1 MKKNKSS
8 NKWVYVSLIILSTL
22 AIFVIGGFALNSYLY
37 PTDKFYKNT
46 KINGV
51 DVGGLS
57 VKEASNIVQTSIV
70 SSLEDVEIS
79 LMFKDKTWHYT
90 GKDFEIPINFS
101 NIVNTALEQTT
112 SSNVFD
118 RKIKLKELKKNNG
131 NINISYRNILGG
143 FNDKLDLLELEVN
156 QELKEPEFFFDPS
169 LKQPFTYTEGQ
180 NQIIVEREKLNSL
193 IDTAFLTSKIISVYI
208 PYIEVN
214 TNETVETL
222 KNKTVLRSSF
232 STNYSKSTENRK
244 SNVKTALGA
253 FNGQIVMPDQEISF
267 NNITGART
275 EENGYKPANIIL
287 NGVYVQG
294 SGGGV
299 CQASTTLY
307 NALLLSNI
315 EILEVSK
322 HSLPASYV
330 PLALDAMVSE
340 GISDLKFKNNTGSPL
355 YFKTYGDT
363 NNVYVEIYGMAIEN
377 GEYYKTRSEF
387 IKAIPHPGDRI
398 VSDTNGEYSNKIT
411 FKGEYLR
418 LKYPQEGYE
427 ANAYLQ
433 HFSADGT
440 LLDEKLVRHEIY
452 QPQEGIIIEGTEDP
466 YDGITLP
473 KNSVKF
479 ISPQTSSSVNGSNVN
494 KKINGENGEKYNP

>member
-1 MKKNKSS
+1 MKKNKSFS
-8 NKWVYVSLIILSTL
+8 KWIYISLIVLCSVS
-22 AIFVIGGFALNSYLY
+22 IFVIGAFALNSYLY
-37 PTDKFYKNT
+37 PKDKFYKNT

-57 VKEASNIVQTSIV
+57 VKEASNIIQTSV
-70 SSLEDVEIS
+70 TSSLEDVEIS
-79 LMFKDKTWHYT
+79 FMFKDKTWHYT

-101 NIVNTALEQTT
+101 NIVNNALEQTT
-112 SSNVFD
+112 SANIFD

-131 NINISYRNILGG
+131 NISISYRNILGG
-143 FNDKLDLLELEVN
+143 FNEKLDMLELEIN
-156 QELKEPEFFFDPS
+156 QELKEPEVFFDPS
-169 LKQPFTYTEGQ
+169 LKQPFTYSEGQ
-180 NQIIVEREKLNSL
+180 SQIVVEREQLNSL
-193 IDTAFLTSKIISVYI
+193 IDTAFATSKKISVYV
-208 PYIEVN
+208 PYNEISP
-214 TNETVETL
+214 NETIESL

-253 FNGQIVMPDQEISF
+253 FNGQVILPDQEVSF

-315 EILEVSK
+315 QILEVSK

-340 GISDLKFKNNTGSPL
+340 GISDLKFKNNTGAPL
-355 YFKTYGDT
+355 YFKTYGDSK
-363 NNVYVEIYGMAIEN
+363 NVYVEIYGTAIEN

-387 IKAIPHPGDRI
+387 VKAIPHPGDRI
-398 VSDTNGEYSNKIT
+398 VSDINGEYSNKVT

-440 LLDEKLVRHEIY
+440 LLEETLIRHEIY
-452 QPQEGIIIEGTEDP
+452 QPQEGIIIEGTEEP
-466 YDGITLP
+466 YEGITLP
-473 KNSVKF
+473 ENKVKF
-479 ISPQTSSSVNGSNVN
+479 ISPQTTSSVNGNNVN